1 MVFIILFLQSIMQIS
16 IIIPVYNGEAFIK
29 KAVSSSLQQEE
40 ILEVLIIDDC
50 SSDRTVIICEELVKE
65 NDKIKAFFLNK
76 NKGPAGARN
85 IGLKKAK
92 GKYITFLDA
101 DDYYLEGRFVKSISI
116 MEKSLDVHGVFSSV
130 KNLGY
135 EKYEKK
141 YGQSEILKINSIV
154 APEKLFSYM
163 VEDKNELFHLSSL
176 IFRSEIL
183 KNVGYFDEQFLFSED
198 LDYLYRIALKYTL
211 VSDDTSK
218 PLIHRVV
225 HGKNMTFD
233 SRYVPETAR
242 FPLVKKWY
250 NYMIKKGFDVNS
262 NIYLLRRFLHLS
274 AYERNKN
281 FKPIIRMLYKVYIL
295 IQQVIKHP
303 VILNRLVKSKSYRSS
318 KDFF

>member
-1 MVFIILFLQSIMQIS
+1 MFLQSIMQIS

-29 KAVSSSLQQEE
+29 KAVSSALQQEE

-135 EKYEKK
+135 EKYEINMASPK
-141 YGQSEILKINSIV
+141 Y
-154 APEKLFSYM
+154 
-163 VEDKNELFHLSSL
+163 
-176 IFRSEIL
+176 
-183 KNVGYFDEQFLFSED
+183 
-198 LDYLYRIALKYTL
+198 
-211 VSDDTSK
+211 
-218 PLIHRVV
+218 
-225 HGKNMTFD
+225 
-233 SRYVPETAR
+233 
-242 FPLVKKWY
+242 
-250 NYMIKKGFDVNS
+250 
-262 NIYLLRRFLHLS
+262 LR
-274 AYERNKN
+274 
-281 FKPIIRMLYKVYIL
+281 
-295 IQQVIKHP
+295 
-303 VILNRLVKSKSYRSS
+303 
-318 KDFF
+318 